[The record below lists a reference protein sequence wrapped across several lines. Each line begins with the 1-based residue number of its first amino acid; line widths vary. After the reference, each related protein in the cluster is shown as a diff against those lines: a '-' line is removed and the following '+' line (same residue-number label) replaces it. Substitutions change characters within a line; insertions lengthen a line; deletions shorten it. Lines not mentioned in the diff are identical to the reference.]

1 VLSGANMNFDRLRF
15 VAERAEIG
23 EGREALLAVTIP
35 ERPGAFREFCGA
47 IGAGVVTEFNYRL
60 SGRTD
65 AQIFVGVATRSR
77 HDGQRLAERLRAMGY
92 ETADLSGN
100 EMAKLHVR
108 YMVGGR
114 TPHVS
119 SERVCRFEFP
129 ERPARCCS
137 SSMRSAGAGTSA
149 CSTTGTTGPTSAA
162 CWRDSKC
169 RLARDRRSKRFCRD
183 SDTSFISKRAA
194 ITAVCTDMHRP
205 YLNAVGEVL
214 QHAEVVFDKF
224 HVLQHASAA
233 LDDVRR
239 QEFFRAG
246 AVMREHG
253 RGKRWLLLRRWKTVR
268 GSKREELQTLF
279 GTHKRGGCAERWNT
293 TGFEQDQVVG
303 AEQLPR
309 NLEDASHF

>member
-1 VLSGANMNFDRLRF
+1 MSSAARSAPR
-15 VAERAEIG
+15 
-23 EGREALLAVTIP
+23 
-35 ERPGAFREFCGA
+35 
-47 IGAGVVTEFNYRL
+47 VVTEFNYRL

-119 SERVCRFEFP
+119 VGARLPLRVPRASRRAAAVPRCARRALEHQP
-129 ERPARCCS
+129 VPLPQPRGRLRPRAGGI
-137 SSMRSAGAGTSA
+137 RSAA
-149 CSTTGTTGPTSAA
+149 
-162 CWRDSKC
+162 WRGIGV
-169 RLARDRRSKRFCRD
+169 RSVSGRD

-279 GTHKRGGCAERWNT
+279 GTHKRGG
-293 TGFEQDQVVG
+293 
-303 AEQLPR
+303 
-309 NLEDASHF
+309 